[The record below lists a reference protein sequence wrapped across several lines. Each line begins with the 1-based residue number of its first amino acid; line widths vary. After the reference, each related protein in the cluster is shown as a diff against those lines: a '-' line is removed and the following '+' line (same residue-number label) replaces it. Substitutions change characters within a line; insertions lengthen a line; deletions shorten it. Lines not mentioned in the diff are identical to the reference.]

1 MIVVARYVQCARG
14 GERADGGARCAGREA
29 ARARLWVEK
38 KPKWQAL
45 WEAKTKLRD
54 AKDEQGRPT
63 YSTRDWA
70 AWVLTGEP
78 D

>member
-1 MIVVARYVQCARG
+1 MAI
-14 GERADGGARCAGREA
+14 RE
-29 ARARLWVEK
+29 
-38 KPKWQAL
+38 
-45 WEAKTKLRD
+45 
-54 AKDEQGRPT
+54 AKDERGNPK